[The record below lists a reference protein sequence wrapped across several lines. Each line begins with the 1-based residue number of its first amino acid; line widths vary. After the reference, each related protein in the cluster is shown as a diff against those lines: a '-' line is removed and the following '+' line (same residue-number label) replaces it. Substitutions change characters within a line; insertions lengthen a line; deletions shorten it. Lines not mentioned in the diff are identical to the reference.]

1 MSEQNVQRKG
11 DRIEALSGE
20 IPETQ
25 IKNLTDNS
33 EESKKKQKRNVGR
46 LCAEGWTSFHLKCY
60 KHITTK
66 MTWSDA
72 NNYCKSNPPSNSVVE
87 NLVLNL
93 ASVPDEETNNFLKSL
108 KEERAWIGGYRD
120 KVTSNQW
127 KWTDG
132 TPMIYQSWASGEPKE
147 NGINMMTNFKPQN
160 QQGRPWGQWDDQ
172 GSNVNIGFICQYHR
186 KFQNILTLYCKTHIN
201 HHPPS
206 LSAVVP
212 PHCTV
217 MYNVYLH

>member
-1 MSEQNVQRKG
+1 
-11 DRIEALSGE
+11 
-20 IPETQ
+20 
-25 IKNLTDNS
+25 
-33 EESKKKQKRNVGR
+33 
-46 LCAEGWTSFHLKCY
+46 
-60 KHITTK
+60 

-132 TPMIYQSWASGEPKE
+132 TPMIYQSWASGEPKD
-147 NGINMMTNFKPQN
+147 NGVNMMTNFKPQS

-172 GSNVNIGFICQYHR
+172 GSNVNMGFICQYHR
-186 KFQNILTLYCKTHIN
+186 KFQNILTLYCKTHIHIN

-217 MYNVYLH
+217 MYIYIEFNLSDLSITEPWEQIWTNKEEVKCR